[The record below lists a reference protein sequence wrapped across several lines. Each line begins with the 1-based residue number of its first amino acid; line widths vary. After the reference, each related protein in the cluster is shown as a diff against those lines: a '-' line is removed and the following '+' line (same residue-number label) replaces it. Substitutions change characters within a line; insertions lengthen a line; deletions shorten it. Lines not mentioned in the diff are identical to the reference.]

1 MDHLTKKSHDFSATE
16 TILTHTGREPFDQ
29 HGFVNTPVTRGS
41 TIVFPTLAAIDE
53 GQQRYKYGRTGNPNT
68 DSVAKVISKL
78 EGAAGTV
85 LAPSGL
91 SAVCVALMSCLKAGD
106 TLLMTDSAYGPT
118 RAFCDGV
125 LSRMGVKTVYYDP
138 RIGGG
143 IADILDETVAAV
155 FMESPGSLTFEV
167 QDVPAIV
174 GVAKSRDITTLI
186 DNSWATPLYFK
197 PMDIGVDIVVHAGTK
212 MFVGH
217 SDAMMGTVSANEKW
231 FPEVKQM
238 HYLNGICSAPDE
250 AFLVARG
257 LRTLSI
263 RMKEH
268 QARAL
273 ELAAWLEEQDGVLS
287 VLHPAL
293 PSHPDHDVFRRD
305 FSGSGSLFS
314 IVLTPAPRS
323 ATAEM
328 VDNMSLFSMGF
339 SWGGYESLIL
349 PADPAPIRTALAWAQ
364 DGNLVRIHVG
374 FEDMGDLKADLSAG
388 LERYLAAA
396 KASSAS

>member
-1 MDHLTKKSHDFSATE
+1 MGQPPEKSTVFDTVE
-16 TILTHTGREPFDQ
+16 TILTHTGRQPDAQ

-41 TIVFPTLAAIDE
+41 TIVFPSLEVMDS
-53 GQQRYKYGRTGNPNT
+53 GNQPYKYGRTGNPST
-68 DSVAKVISKL
+68 KSVEDVITAL

-85 LAPSGL
+85 LTPSGL
-91 SAVCVALMSCLKAGD
+91 SAVSIALMSCLKAGD

-125 LSRMGVKTVYYDP
+125 LSRMGVKTIYYDP

-143 IADILDETVAAV
+143 VANFIDDNTAAV

-167 QDVPAIV
+167 QDVPAITKV
-174 GVAKSRDITTLI
+174 ARSRGVTTLI
-186 DNSWATPLYFK
+186 DNSWATPLYLK

-217 SDAMMGTVSANEKW
+217 SDAMSGTISANADK
-231 FPEVKQM
+231 FPAVKQM
-238 HYLNGICSAPDE
+238 HYLTGTCASPDD

-273 ELAAWLEEQDGVLS
+273 ELATWLEKQPDVLS

-293 PSHPDHDVFRRD
+293 PSHPDHDLFKRD

-314 IVLTPAPRS
+314 FILSPAPRS
-323 ATAEM
+323 AIAEM
-328 VDNMSLFSMGF
+328 VDHLVLYSMGY

-349 PADPAPIRTALAWAQ
+349 PADPTTIRSAIPWST
-364 DGNLVRIHVG
+364 DGNLIRIHVG
-374 FEDMGDLKADLSAG
+374 FEDIDDLKNDLGAG
-388 LERYLAAA
+388 LDRYRTAA
-396 KASSAS
+396 KASSAA